1 MYVFFVKHVGYII
14 MYIFRLIKEIT
25 RREYERLQGR
35 DVEVPVLTKEEL
47 KKGKL
52 TPCLLCWQ
60 KKTVDALHE
69 GAEAFMVG
77 IMEDANLLAIH
88 TWWVTLQPRDIRLAR
103 RIRGDPNW
111 DVRELHLGC
120 F

>member
-1 MYVFFVKHVGYII
+1 

-25 RREYERLQGR
+25 HREYERIKGR
-35 DVEVPVLTKEEL
+35 DVEVPDLTKEEL
-47 KKGKL
+47 KKRKSNPYPL
-52 TPCLLCWQ
+52 HWQ
-60 KKTVDALHE
+60 KKAVDALHE

-88 TWWVTLQPRDIRLAR
+88 TRQVTVQPQDIQLAR

-111 DVRELHLGC
+111 DVQDYM
-120 F
+120 